1 MEANQ
6 GMTKAARAARRE
18 QWAARMAEQQAGGLS
33 AAAFCRERGIAAWQF
48 SYWRKALA
56 TSETSTAPNGFVE
69 LRPESRASGIWVE
82 VGRWRVHVE
91 TGFNAEVLRRTIEAL
106 AGS

>member
-1 MEANQ
+1 METIQ

-18 QWAARMAEQQAGGLS
+18 QWATRLAEQQAGGLS

-48 SYWRKALA
+48 SYWRRALA
-56 TSETSTAPNGFVE
+56 TPETATGTNGFVE
-69 LRPESRASGIWVE
+69 LRPVSRASGIWVE

-91 TGFNAEVLRRTIEAL
+91 MGFHADVLRRTLEAL
-106 AGS
+106 AVS